1 MKKDIRELSLKQL
14 QEAVLEMGEKAFRA
28 KQIWEWLWK
37 KCARSFD
44 DMTSLPIALRTQLYE
59 KFSFETTFVD
69 AELKSADKT
78 AKLRFLLHDGQK
90 IEGVIIPSLSRTTA
104 CISTQAGCPLGCGFC
119 ATGKFGFNR
128 NLSTGEIFDQVAIL
142 NDYSLNYFKKQLSNI
157 VIMGMGEPFLNF
169 DAVIGAIDKIKS
181 PDGLAMSPKRITLST
196 AGLVPEIMRFSDI
209 NNGAQLAISL
219 HSANQSQREKIM
231 PIAKKYPL
239 KELIK
244 ALEYYHAKTGDRV
257 TIEYLLMSE
266 VNDTFDDARELAAFC
281 RHFPVKVNLIQYN
294 EVAGLPFNKPSTET
308 VAEFGKFLEEKNIIV
323 NIRKSR
329 GDDIAAACGQ
339 LANS

>member
-1 MKKDIRELSLKQL
+1 
-14 QEAVLEMGEKAFRA
+14 
-28 KQIWEWLWK
+28 
-37 KCARSFD
+37 
-44 DMTSLPIALRTQLYE
+44 MTSLPIALRTQLYE

-266 VNDTFDDARELAAFC
+266 VNDTFDDAREIGRA
-281 RHFPVKVNLIQYN
+281 HV
-294 EVAGLPFNKPSTET
+294 
-308 VAEFGKFLEEKNIIV
+308 
-323 NIRKSR
+323 
-329 GDDIAAACGQ
+329 
-339 LANS
+339 